1 MKRIALI
8 ILAIAIMH
16 PMHAASSWQ
25 VGTDLRCI
33 DSAFMGAL
41 RLDLEASYRFG
52 RIRLTLPIR
61 YSHSFSHELDFA
73 ETGLIVSVYPFDGYG
88 FFAAVS
94 LVRLGAFWGL
104 EAPEDRFMFFSEAIV
119 GWTFE
124 FPYFYIE
131 PRFSMTD
138 IFSAETG
145 RMDILS
151 EAVPQYSRFRI
162 GLVAGTAF

>member
-1 MKRIALI
+1 MKRIVLI

-94 LVRLGAFWGL
+94 LVRLGVFWGL

-131 PRFSMTD
+131 PRVWMTD
-138 IFSAETG
+138 IFSAESG

>member
-1 MKRIALI
+1 MKRIVLI

>member
-1 MKRIALI
+1 MKRIVLI

-61 YSHSFSHELDFA
+61 YSHSFSHELDFT

-94 LVRLGAFWGL
+94 LVRLGVFWGL

>member
-25 VGTDLRCI
+25 VGTDLRCV

-94 LVRLGAFWGL
+94 LVRLGVFWGL
-104 EAPEDRFMFFSEAIV
+104 EAPEDRFMFFSEAIA

>member
-1 MKRIALI
+1 MQHHRGRSGLTC
-8 ILAIAIMH
+8 
-16 PMHAASSWQ
+16 AA
-25 VGTDLRCI
+25 
-33 DSAFMGAL
+33 
-41 RLDLEASYRFG
+41 

>member
-1 MKRIALI
+1 MKRIVLI

-16 PMHAASSWQ
+16 PIHAASSWQ

-94 LVRLGAFWGL
+94 LVRLGVFWGL

>member
-1 MKRIALI
+1 MKRLFFI
-8 ILAIAIMH
+8 ILLTISIHSAS
-16 PMHAASSWQ
+16 ASSWQ
-25 VGTDLRCI
+25 IGTDLRCV

-52 RIRLTLPIR
+52 RVRLTLPLR

-73 ETGLIVSVYPFDGYG
+73 ETGLLVSVYPFDGYG
-88 FFAAVS
+88 FYAGVS
-94 LVRLGAFWGL
+94 LVRLGVFWGL
-104 EAPEDRFMFFSEAIV
+104 EAPDERFMFFSEAIV

-138 IFSAETG
+138 IFSSESG
-145 RMDILS
+145 RMDVLS
-151 EAVPQYSRFRI
+151 GAVPQYSQFRI
-162 GLVAGTAF
+162 SLIAGTAF

>member
-1 MKRIALI
+1 MKRIVLI

-94 LVRLGAFWGL
+94 LVRLGVFWGP

>member
-94 LVRLGAFWGL
+94 LVRLGVFWGL

>member
-1 MKRIALI
+1 MKRIVLI

-94 LVRLGAFWGL
+94 LVRLGVFWGL

>member
-1 MKRIALI
+1 MKRIVLI

-94 LVRLGAFWGL
+94 LVRLGVFWGL
-104 EAPEDRFMFFSEAIV
+104 EAPEDRFMFLSEAIV

>member
-1 MKRIALI
+1 MKRIVLI

-94 LVRLGAFWGL
+94 LVRLGVFLGL

>member
-1 MKRIALI
+1 MKRIVLI

-33 DSAFMGAL
+33 DSAFMEAL

-94 LVRLGAFWGL
+94 LVRLGVFWGL